1 MNPNSLSGQY
11 GYPNKN
17 EKRSAMIFVG
27 VALIAMLIFGGAI
40 ILKRMLAT
48 PEKEPEIVKV
58 LTCGSADAS
67 QYVFNNAGKY
77 YYALQII
84 DKDGKAH
91 SRITSGK
98 YTRKENTIITT
109 AESSSYDGGPYTE
122 IDPYDS
128 SLELITVD
136 GDQYLTG
143 GTDSLKCQEVTNETG
158 SK

>member
-1 MNPNSLSGQY
+1 MNLNFRSEQY
-11 GYPNKN
+11 GYSNKN
-17 EKRSAMIFVG
+17 EKRSAMIFIG
-27 VALIAMLIFGGAI
+27 VALITMLIFSGAI
-40 ILKRMLAT
+40 ILKRILTA

-58 LTCGSADAS
+58 LTCGNAVAS
-67 QYVFNNAGKY
+67 QYVFNNVGKY
-77 YYALQII
+77 YYTLQTI

-122 IDPYDS
+122 IDSYDLS
-128 SLELITVD
+128 FELITVD
-136 GDQYLTG
+136 GDQYLTS
-143 GTDSLKCQEVTNETG
+143 GTDSLKCKEVTNETA